1 MADYFQGAE
10 LAAETAIGFL
20 VANEINNVQSK
31 YNDLATDY
39 FNLYQTQRQF
49 YYNNFQLNGEAPFA
63 TEQFG
68 ITFYA
73 PDYTG
78 TFHTGYFPPGA
89 WFLFNPEV
97 TNRVAALGTNTAN
110 GYWADYAN
118 RYTPT
123 SIAPAFEVSSTFA
136 TELASIL
143 DDWNSYMNRYE
154 EHKRDV
160 FNERRWANRMGSLS
174 YGVKEAYTVERGLG
188 TAFGDFDEA
197 QGHLISADATLL
209 NGLSTFAGYR
219 SMQKALREDLGTVP
233 EYQNS
238 SFLTHVIPN
247 V

>member
-10 LAAETAIGFL
+10 FVAETAIGFL
-20 VANEINNVQSK
+20 VANAINNVESD
-31 YNDLATDY
+31 YHDLATNY

-49 YYNNFQLNGEAPFA
+49 YYNHFQLSGEAPFA

-73 PDYTG
+73 PDYIG
-78 TFHTGYFPPGA
+78 VFHTGYLPPGV
-89 WFLFNPEV
+89 WFLFNPQL
-97 TNRVAALGTNTAN
+97 TNRVTALGSTSIG
-110 GYWADYAN
+110 GYWSSYAS

-123 SIAPAFEVSSTFA
+123 TASVAFEVSGTFA
-136 TELASIL
+136 AEVASIL

-160 FNERRWANRMGSLS
+160 LNERRWTSQMGSLS

-188 TAFGDFDEA
+188 TAFSDFDEA
-197 QGHLISADATLL
+197 QGRLISADSTVL
-209 NGLSTFAGYR
+209 NGLATFAGYR
-219 SMQKALREDLGTVP
+219 SMQKALRDDLGTVP